1 MTELVDRL
9 LDAFGRYD
17 AEALAPLLAPGMRR
31 WVNITEQE
39 QDGAATI
46 AHLELEAQHIADA
59 HFEVRQQVATD
70 EGFVLQIVVEG
81 TTKGGV
87 AFRVPACLVVAV
99 DDGLI
104 TRIDE
109 YADIAAARPII
120 KEMFAR

>member
-1 MTELVDRL
+1 MNELADRL

-17 AEALAPLLAPGMRR
+17 AAALAPLLAPDMRR

-39 QDGAATI
+39 QDAAATI
-46 AHLELEAQHIADA
+46 AHLELEAKHIADA
-59 HFEVRQQVATD
+59 RFEVRGQVTTD

-81 TTKGGV
+81 TTTGGTP
-87 AFRVPACLVVAV
+87 FSVPACLVVAV
-99 DDGLI
+99 QDGLI

-120 KEMFAR
+120 KAMFGR